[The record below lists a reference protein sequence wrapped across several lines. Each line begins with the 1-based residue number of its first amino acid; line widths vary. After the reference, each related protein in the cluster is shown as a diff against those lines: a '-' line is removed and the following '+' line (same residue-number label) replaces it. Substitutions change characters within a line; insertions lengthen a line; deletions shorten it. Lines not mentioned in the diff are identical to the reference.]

1 MFYKKEDVIARMTCA
16 LCSKIYN
23 DPRILPCGDSACYE
37 CILDSIQ
44 RNQDNQFKCA
54 FCEDIH
60 HPCEFV
66 SNKSLVKSIQ
76 IIQEKAAQEVEVMSP
91 EFLLMLK
98 NVR

>member
-1 MFYKKEDVIARMTCA
+1 MFYKKEDVDARMTCA

-23 DPRILPCGDSACYE
+23 DPRMLPCGDSACYE
-37 CILDSIQ
+37 CILESIQ
-44 RNQDNQFKCA
+44 KYQDNQFKCV
-54 FCEDIH
+54 FCHEIH

-66 SNKSLVKSIQ
+66 SNKSLAKSIK
-76 IIQEKAAQEVEVMSP
+76 IIQDKAAEKVEEISP